1 MKIILLNFLEF
12 FVVLSVMFL
21 VFSFLSQLLIKKL
34 SLQSLFSLLDNKVK
48 GLGNI
53 VSALIGAITPF
64 CVCTTIPVF
73 TSMMQM
79 GVRPSVAISFL
90 FASPLI
96 SISGA
101 ILLIFLF
108 GLKFSVYYILGAFI
122 FSIIGGL
129 LVQALRFEDEINDN
143 FKNVSVHP
151 EIDGENTCKT
161 AVACSFQL
169 FRDLLLPLVVG
180 AIIASF
186 IHNYIPV
193 QLIEVINRYPLWI
206 VIPLVALIGFPIYSN
221 IMVLAPI
228 CLVLANKGMNH
239 GAVAAFLMSGAGI
252 SFPTAIVL
260 KGIFK
265 RRLFV
270 FYLVYTF
277 LAYCIIGFIIGMLG

>member
-1 MKIILLNFLEF
+1 MKIILINFLEF
-12 FVVLSVMFL
+12 FVILSVMFL
-21 VFSFLSQLLIKKL
+21 AFSFLSQLLMKKL
-34 SLQSLFSLLDNKVK
+34 SLQTIFPLLDNKIK

-53 VSALIGAITPF
+53 VSSLIGAVTPF

-73 TSMMQM
+73 TSMIQM
-79 GVRPSVAISFL
+79 GVKTSVAMSFL

-108 GLKFSVYYILGAFI
+108 GIKFSVYYILAAFI

-129 LVQALRFEDEINDN
+129 LVRGLKFEGEINEKL
-143 FKNVSVHP
+143 KNAFAQP
-151 EIDGENTCKT
+151 EIGGQGTYRN
-161 AVACSFQL
+161 AANCSFKL
-169 FRDLLLPLVVG
+169 FRDLLLPLVIG
-180 AIIASF
+180 AVIASF
-186 IHNYIPV
+186 IHNYVPV
-193 QLIEVINRYPLWI
+193 KLIETINRYPLWL

-228 CLVLANKGMNH
+228 CFVLANKGMNQ
-239 GAVAAFLMSGAGI
+239 GAVITFLMSGAGI

-260 KGIFK
+260 RGIFK
-265 RRLFV
+265 KKLFA

-277 LAYCIIGFIIGMLG
+277 VSYCIIGFIIGLIR

>member
-12 FVVLSVMFL
+12 FVILSVTFL
-21 VFSFLSQLLIKKL
+21 AFSFLSQLLIKKL
-34 SLQSLFSLLDNKVK
+34 SLQSFFSLLDNKIK

-53 VSALIGAITPF
+53 VSALIGAVTPF

-73 TSMMQM
+73 TSMIQM
-79 GVRPSVAISFL
+79 GVKPSVAISFL

-108 GLKFSVYYILGAFI
+108 GIKFSVYYILAAFI

-129 LVQALRFEDEINDN
+129 LVRGLKFECEINERFTN
-143 FKNVSVHP
+143 ACSELK
-151 EIDGENTCKT
+151 IDKQG
-161 AVACSFQL
+161 AYQHAAACSFKL
-169 FRDLLLPLVVG
+169 FKDLFLPLIIG
-180 AIIASF
+180 AVIASF
-186 IHNYIPV
+186 IHNYVPFK
-193 QLIEVINRYPLWI
+193 LIETINGYPLWL
-206 VIPLVALIGFPIYSN
+206 VIPLAALIGFPIYSN

-228 CLVLANKGMNH
+228 CFALANKGMNQ
-239 GAVAAFLMSGAGI
+239 GVVITFLMSGAGI

-265 RRLFV
+265 RKLFV
-270 FYLVYTF
+270 FYLAYTF
-277 LAYCIIGFIIGMLG
+277 ISYSIIGFIIGYSR